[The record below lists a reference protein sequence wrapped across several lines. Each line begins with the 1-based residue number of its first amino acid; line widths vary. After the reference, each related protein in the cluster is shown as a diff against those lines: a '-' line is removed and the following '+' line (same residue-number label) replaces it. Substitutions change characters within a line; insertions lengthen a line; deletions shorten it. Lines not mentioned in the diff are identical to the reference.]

1 MTNIKVS
8 VIIPAYN
15 TENQITKCLNSVLNQ
30 TLKEIEI
37 IVIDDGSTDNTL
49 ELINN
54 FKLTDSRIT
63 VISQENKKQGAARN
77 RGIEIAKGEYI
88 GFVDSDDYIDR
99 DYYVK
104 LYNSAVNN
112 NCDIATTNILK
123 HKKKYNK
130 KGRQLGDPQKRR
142 RLF

>member
-99 DYYVK
+99 DYYEK
-104 LYNSAVNN
+104 L
-112 NCDIATTNILK
+112 
-123 HKKKYNK
+123 
-130 KGRQLGDPQKRR
+130 
-142 RLF
+142 